1 MYLTSIPQIIHN
13 KLGMYLTSIPE
24 LIHNKQFM
32 YLTSIPDITERN
44 KASIM
49 DLNACIFVYSK
60 GYKI

>member
-1 MYLTSIPQIIHN
+1 MNACIF
-13 KLGMYLTSIPE
+13 MYLTSIPE

-49 DLNACIFVYSK
+49 DLNACIFVYRK